1 MGRYRPSRNFEA
13 TIIDYIKDSLDIT
26 DWTGISVEKSFNRVY
41 DLPVPVICVRVEN
54 TIHEK
59 IEIGDNYTIRNAIIL
74 IDIFASSD
82 GQRLDLK
89 DFLIEKL
96 KNGMPYYEYIIEE
109 GRIIDK
115 IYIGRLNVISISDTP
130 IDFNVDKSNLD
141 KHDRCRHL
149 LTLTV
154 TTSKVEE

>member
-13 TIIDYIKDSLDIT
+13 TIIDYLKDSLDIT
-26 DWTGISVEKSFNRVY
+26 DWTGISVEKTFNRAY
-41 DLPVPVICVRVEN
+41 ELPVPVICVRVGN

-59 IEIGDNYTIRNAIIL
+59 IEIGDNYTIRDAIVL

-89 DFLIEKL
+89 DYLIEKL
-96 KNGMPYYEYIIEE
+96 KDGMPFYEYIIEN

-115 IYIGRLNVISISDTP
+115 IYIGRLNVKSISDTP
-130 IDFNVDKSNLD
+130 IDFDSDRSNLD
-141 KHDRCRHL
+141 KHDRYRHL

-154 TTSKVEE
+154 TTSKVET